1 MITTELLR
9 APKYDQVRTNIQ
21 WSEEGQLRYA
31 ELVGPYLRQARETW
45 LHPNSQ
51 TCMSVM
57 LSITNSLM
65 TKCATKCATK
75 TNQFKI
81 LEAKTET
88 KSRKIPQVIKGS
100 RGKMIRAHTRFKLT
114 EKSLGPDRLQ
124 VPHNRSIF
132 FCNKKKNQHA
142 MRHLRL
148 KDNLERYH
156 KLDEIFTKPTSA
168 YSYLRSCRR
177 SKASKIEKLIVGD
190 KVYVGQAVSDGFYD
204 SMTSL
209 KQCDIEE

>member
-1 MITTELLR
+1 MLGTASMTVGFIFCFTLQVNMWLNQFLAFCAPMIIQNCSHHDVILSNFAIPTKKQPMITTE
-9 APKYDQVRTNIQ
+9 PKYDQVRTNIQ

-132 FCNKKKNQHA
+132 ICNKKKYQHA
-142 MRHLRL
+142 LRHLRF
-148 KDNLERYH
+148 H
-156 KLDEIFTKPTSA
+156 QIMQ
-168 YSYLRSCRR
+168 
-177 SKASKIEKLIVGD
+177 KI
-190 KVYVGQAVSDGFYD
+190 Q
-204 SMTSL
+204 SL
-209 KQCDIEE
+209 